1 MGIGA
6 MVPHR
11 RGHIDE
17 LYRFRVREFINNNEE
32 VRVYSPSRRR
42 MRDKNNEFFMKMKQ
56 IFKENKEIE
65 DSSSSIIDNTPEA
78 DSPTLKKHDTVF
90 MSLFEKEKSIDLSRP
105 KQLNLSGFRQPI
117 GIKSFDKRK

>member
-1 MGIGA
+1 

-90 MSLFEKEKSIDLSRP
+90 VSLFEKEKSLDLSRP
-105 KQLNLSGFRQPI
+105 KELNLARFRQPI